1 LLALWFSDRVA
12 GFAGRESVFVAW
24 PARGIMRYVFLLI
37 LALLPAL
44 AAAVELDEH
53 TRHLPLGQHMRVFED
68 PFGDAQID
76 EVASP
81 AFESHFLPH
90 RTAVFNAGY
99 SRSAHWVRVDLH
111 YRPQTV
117 QGARR
122 WLLEVAYPPLDS
134 LQLYLPDG
142 KGGYRLA
149 RDTGDTRPWAS
160 REIGQGNYLFEVQ
173 LPTDRPQRLYL
184 RVQSEGSIQ
193 VPLSLWSHHAY
204 LEAQPGRLYVLGMIY
219 GVLLAMLV
227 YNLFIYISIRDPS
240 YLYYILY
247 IAAFGLYQVSVN
259 GAGVQF
265 LWPDRPWWAN
275 AATPLLIGATG
286 LFGCLF
292 TRSFLRTAEHSR
304 WVDWLLRLII
314 VFSVLVMALAMAADY
329 GVALR
334 LATALA
340 LLFTLAVFAAG
351 ILAWLRGMRV
361 ARYFIIAWSALLVG
375 GQINTLMVLGHLPH
389 NFLTMYA
396 SQLGAALEVVLLSM
410 ALADRINALK
420 DERAKILENARADLE
435 QLNCEL
441 AESNRLKDEF
451 LSNISHEL
459 RTPMMGVMGALE
471 LLPSSDTAEELQQ
484 YQHIATGSARDMM
497 RLVNNILVLSE
508 LRAGK
513 LRLQDQRFSLR
524 EAAARLQQQF
534 DPRAQD
540 KGLAFDLEFDEKLPD
555 RVYGDGEKLEQSIC
569 HLLDNA
575 VKFTSRGAVTLR
587 FAGAVEQR
595 ELLLNIEVVDSGIGF
610 SDADQAFLYH
620 QFRQVDGSMTRRYG
634 GLGIGLAI
642 SRGLI
647 EVMGGQLDQQSRP
660 GLGSR
665 FCVRLRLPL
674 SAADGLA
681 AGRANGL
688 PPSAPIA

>member
-1 LLALWFSDRVA
+1 
-12 GFAGRESVFVAW
+12 
-24 PARGIMRYVFLLI
+24 MRYVFLFF
-37 LALLPAL
+37 LALLPVVTS
-44 AAAVELDEH
+44 AVELDEH
-53 TRHLPLGQHMRVFED
+53 TRHLPLGQVMQVFED
-68 PFGDAQID
+68 PLGEARIEDIT
-76 EVASP
+76 ST
-81 AFESHFLPH
+81 AFESRFQPH
-90 RTAVFNAGY
+90 QNAVFNAGY
-99 SRSAHWVRVDLH
+99 SRSVHWVRVDLN

-134 LQLYLPDG
+134 LQLYLADG
-142 KGGYRLA
+142 QGGYRLA
-149 RDTGDTRPWAS
+149 GDTGDTKPWAS
-160 REIGQGNYLFEVQ
+160 REIRQGNYLFEIELQ
-173 LPTDRPQRLYL
+173 PNQPQRAYL
-184 RVQSEGSIQ
+184 RVASEGSIQ
-193 VPLSLWSHHAY
+193 VPLSLWSQHAY
-204 LEAQPGRLYVLGMIY
+204 LEAQPGRIYVLGMIY

-227 YNLFIYISIRDPS
+227 YNLFIYISIRDQS
-240 YLYYILY
+240 YLFYILY

-304 WVDWLLRLII
+304 WMDWLLRLII
-314 VFSVLVMALAMAADY
+314 GFSVVVMVLALTTDY
-329 GVALR
+329 GLSLR

-361 ARYFIIAWSALLVG
+361 ARYFIIAWSALLIG

-420 DERAKILENARADLE
+420 DERAKILESARSDLE
-435 QLNCEL
+435 QLNREL

-471 LLPSSDTAEELQQ
+471 LLPASETPEELQQ
-484 YQHIATGSARDMM
+484 YQNIATGSARDMM

-524 EAAARLQQQF
+524 ETAARLHQQF
-534 DPRAQD
+534 APLARE
-540 KGLAFDLEFDEKLPD
+540 KGLAFDLDFDEQLPD
-555 RVYGDGEKLEQSIC
+555 RVYGDAEKLEQYIC

-575 VKFTSRGAVTLR
+575 VKFTARGAVNLR
-587 FAGAVEQR
+587 FTGAVEPRQ
-595 ELLLNIEVVDSGIGF
+595 LQLNVEVIDSGIGF

-647 EVMGGQLDQQSRP
+647 ELLGGRLEQQSRP

-665 FCVRLRLPL
+665 FGIHLRFALNPSDGPASDSS
-674 SAADGLA
+674 SAV
-681 AGRANGL
+681 

>member
-1 LLALWFSDRVA
+1 
-12 GFAGRESVFVAW
+12 
-24 PARGIMRYVFLLI
+24 MRYVFLFF
-37 LALLPAL
+37 LALLPVVTS
-44 AAAVELDEH
+44 AVELDEH
-53 TRHLPLGQHMRVFED
+53 TRHLPLGQVMQVFED
-68 PFGDAQID
+68 PLGEARIEDIT
-76 EVASP
+76 ST
-81 AFESHFLPH
+81 AFESRFQPH
-90 RTAVFNAGY
+90 QNAVFNAGY
-99 SRSAHWVRVDLH
+99 SRSVHWVRVDLN

-134 LQLYLPDG
+134 LQLYLADG
-142 KGGYRLA
+142 QGGYRLA
-149 RDTGDTRPWAS
+149 GDTGDTKPWAS
-160 REIGQGNYLFEVQ
+160 REIRQGNYLFEIELQ
-173 LPTDRPQRLYL
+173 PNQPQRAYL
-184 RVQSEGSIQ
+184 RVASEGSIQ
-193 VPLSLWSHHAY
+193 VPLSLWSQHAY
-204 LEAQPGRLYVLGMIY
+204 LEAQPGRIYVLGMIY

-227 YNLFIYISIRDPS
+227 YNLFIYISIRDQS
-240 YLYYILY
+240 YLFYILY

-304 WVDWLLRLII
+304 WMDWLLRLII
-314 VFSVLVMALAMAADY
+314 GFSVVVMVLALTTDY
-329 GVALR
+329 GLSLR

-361 ARYFIIAWSALLVG
+361 ARYFIIAWSALLIG

-420 DERAKILENARADLE
+420 DERAKILESARSDLE
-435 QLNCEL
+435 QLNREL

-471 LLPSSDTAEELQQ
+471 LLPASETPEELQQ

-524 EAAARLQQQF
+524 ETAARLHQQF
-534 DPRAQD
+534 APLARE
-540 KGLAFDLEFDEKLPD
+540 KGLAFDLDFDEQLPD
-555 RVYGDGEKLEQSIC
+555 RVYGDAEKLEQCIC

-575 VKFTSRGAVTLR
+575 VKFTARGAVNLR
-587 FAGAVEQR
+587 FTGAVEPRQ
-595 ELLLNIEVVDSGIGF
+595 LQLNVEVIDSGIGF

-647 EVMGGQLDQQSRP
+647 ELLGGRLEQQSRP

-665 FCVRLRLPL
+665 FGIHLRFALNPSDGPASDSS
-674 SAADGLA
+674 SAV
-681 AGRANGL
+681 

>member
-1 LLALWFSDRVA
+1 
-12 GFAGRESVFVAW
+12 
-24 PARGIMRYVFLLI
+24 MRYVFLFF

-53 TRHLPLGQHMRVFED
+53 TRHLPLGQVMQVFED
-68 PFGDAQID
+68 PLGEARIED
-76 EVASP
+76 VAST
-81 AFESHFLPH
+81 AFESRFQPH
-90 RTAVFNAGY
+90 QTAVFNAGY
-99 SRSAHWVRVDLH
+99 SRSVHWVRVDLH
-111 YRPQTV
+111 YRPQV
-117 QGARR
+117 AQGARR

-134 LQLYLPDG
+134 LQLYLADG
-142 KGGYRLA
+142 QGGYRLA
-149 RDTGDTRPWAS
+149 RDTGDTKPWAS
-160 REIGQGNYLFEVQ
+160 REIRQGNYLFEIELQ
-173 LPTDRPQRLYL
+173 PEQPQRAYL
-184 RVQSEGSIQ
+184 RVESEGSIQ
-193 VPLSLWSHHAY
+193 VPLSLWSQHAY
-204 LEAQPGRLYVLGMIY
+204 LEAQPGRIYVLGMIY

-314 VFSVLVMALAMAADY
+314 AFSVVVMVLALATDY

-420 DERAKILENARADLE
+420 DERAKILENARSELE
-435 QLNCEL
+435 QLNREL

-471 LLPSSDTAEELQQ
+471 LLPKSDTVEELQQ

-513 LRLQDQRFSLR
+513 LRLQEQRFSLR
-524 EAAARLQQQF
+524 DTAARLHQQF
-534 DPRAQD
+534 GGLARD

-575 VKFTSRGAVTLR
+575 VKFTSRGAVNLR
-587 FAGAVEQR
+587 FTGAIERGQ
-595 ELLLNIEVVDSGIGF
+595 LQLNVEVVDSGIGF

-620 QFRQVDGSMTRRYG
+620 QFRQADGSMTRRYG

-647 EVMGGQLDQQSRP
+647 QVLGGWLEQQSRP

-665 FCVRLRLPL
+665 FGIHVRFAL
-674 SAADGLA
+674 SSADGPAADA
-681 AGRANGL
+681 ASAV

>member
-1 LLALWFSDRVA
+1 
-12 GFAGRESVFVAW
+12 
-24 PARGIMRYVFLLI
+24 MRYVFLLF
-37 LALLPAL
+37 LAFLPVVAS
-44 AAAVELDEH
+44 AVELDEH
-53 TRHLPLGQHMRVFED
+53 TRHLPLGQTMQVFED
-68 PFGDAQID
+68 PLGSARIEDITSA
-76 EVASP
+76 
-81 AFESHFLPH
+81 AFESRFQPH
-90 RTAVFNAGY
+90 QNAVFNAGY
-99 SRSAHWVRVDLH
+99 SRSVHWVRVELN

-117 QGARR
+117 LEARR

-134 LQLYLPDG
+134 LQLYLADG
-142 KGGYRLA
+142 RGGYRLA
-149 RDTGDTRPWAS
+149 GDTGDTKPWAS
-160 REIGQGNYLFEVQ
+160 REIRQGNYLFEIELQ
-173 LPTDRPQRLYL
+173 PNQPQRAYL
-184 RVQSEGSIQ
+184 RVESEGSIQ
-193 VPLSLWSHHAY
+193 VPLSLWSQHAY
-204 LEAQPGRLYVLGMIY
+204 LEAQPGRIYVLGMIY

-227 YNLFIYISIRDPS
+227 YNLFIYVSIRDQS
-240 YLYYILY
+240 YLFYILY

-304 WVDWLLRLII
+304 WMDRLLRLII
-314 VFSVLVMALAMAADY
+314 GFSVMVMVLALTTDY
-329 GVALR
+329 GLSLR

-361 ARYFIIAWSALLVG
+361 ARYFIIAWSALLIG

-420 DERAKILENARADLE
+420 DERAKILESARSDLE
-435 QLNCEL
+435 QLNREL

-471 LLPSSDTAEELQQ
+471 LLPASETAEELQQ
-484 YQHIATGSARDMM
+484 YQHIATASARDMM

-513 LRLQDQRFSLR
+513 LRLQDRRFSLR
-524 EAAARLQQQF
+524 ETAARLHQQF
-534 DPRAQD
+534 APQALE
-540 KGLAFDLEFDEKLPD
+540 KGLAFDLDFDEQLPD
-555 RVYGDGEKLEQSIC
+555 RVYGDAEKLEQCIC

-575 VKFTSRGAVTLR
+575 VKFTARGAVNLR
-587 FAGAVEQR
+587 FTGAVEERQ
-595 ELLLNIEVVDSGIGF
+595 LQLNVEVVDSGIGF

-647 EVMGGQLDQQSRP
+647 ELLGGQLEQQSRP

-665 FCVRLRLPL
+665 FGVHLRFALNP
-674 SAADGLA
+674 SDGPAADSSPA
-681 AGRANGL
+681 VA
-688 PPSAPIA
+688 PSAPIA

>member
-1 LLALWFSDRVA
+1 
-12 GFAGRESVFVAW
+12 
-24 PARGIMRYVFLLI
+24 MRYVFLFI
-37 LALLPAL
+37 LALVPAL
-44 AAAVELDEH
+44 AVAVDLDEE
-53 TRHLPLGQHMRVFED
+53 TRHLPLGSLMQVFED
-68 PFGDAQID
+68 PHGETRIEDI
-76 EVASP
+76 ASP
-81 AFESHFLPH
+81 AFESRFQAHQG
-90 RTAVFNAGY
+90 AVFNAGY
-99 SRSAHWVRVDLH
+99 SRSAHWVRVDLN
-111 YRPQTV
+111 YRPQAS
-117 QGARR
+117 QEARR

-134 LQLYLPDG
+134 LQLYLADG
-142 KGGYRLA
+142 NGGYRLA
-149 RDTGDTRPWAS
+149 RDTGDTMPWAS
-160 REIGQGNYLFEVQ
+160 REIRQGNYLFEIE
-173 LPTDRPQRLYL
+173 LPANQPQRVYL

-193 VPLSLWSHHAY
+193 VPLSLWSQHAY
-204 LEAQPGRLYVLGMIY
+204 LEAQPGRIYVLGMIY

-265 LWPDRPWWAN
+265 LWPDRTWWAN

-420 DERAKILENARADLE
+420 DERAKILENARAELE
-435 QLNCEL
+435 QLNSEL

-484 YQHIATGSARDMM
+484 YQHIATSSARDMM

-524 EAAARLQQQF
+524 ETAARLQQQF
-534 DPRAQD
+534 DARAQD

>member
-1 LLALWFSDRVA
+1 
-12 GFAGRESVFVAW
+12 
-24 PARGIMRYVFLLI
+24 MRYVFLLI

-53 TRHLPLGQHMRVFED
+53 TRHLPLGQHMQVFED
-68 PFGDAQID
+68 PLGDAQID

-81 AFESHFLPH
+81 AFESRFQPH

-99 SRSAHWVRVDLH
+99 SRSAYWVRVDLH

-265 LWPDRPWWAN
+265 LWSDRSWWAN

-410 ALADRINALK
+410 ALADRINGLK
-420 DERAKILENARADLE
+420 DERAKILENARAELE
-435 QLNCEL
+435 QLNREL

-471 LLPSSDTAEELQQ
+471 LLPGSDTPEELQQ

-524 EAAARLQQQF
+524 ETAARLQQQF
-534 DPRAQD
+534 APRAQD
-540 KGLAFDLEFDEKLPD
+540 KGLVFDLEFDEKLPD

-587 FAGAVEQR
+587 FAGVLEQR
-595 ELLLNIEVVDSGIGF
+595 ELLLNVEVVDSGIGF
-610 SDADQAFLYH
+610 SDADLAFLYH

-674 SAADGLA
+674 SAADGPT
-681 AGRANGL
+681 AGRANDL
-688 PPSAPIA
+688 PPCAPIA

>member
-1 LLALWFSDRVA
+1 
-12 GFAGRESVFVAW
+12 
-24 PARGIMRYVFLLI
+24 MRYVFLFF

-53 TRHLPLGQHMRVFED
+53 TRHLPLGQVMQVFED
-68 PFGDAQID
+68 PLGEARIED
-76 EVASP
+76 VAST
-81 AFESHFLPH
+81 AFESRFQPH
-90 RTAVFNAGY
+90 QTAVFNAGY
-99 SRSAHWVRVDLH
+99 SRSVHWVRVDLH
-111 YRPQTV
+111 YRPQV
-117 QGARR
+117 AQGARR

-134 LQLYLPDG
+134 LQLYLADG
-142 KGGYRLA
+142 QGGYRLA
-149 RDTGDTRPWAS
+149 RDTGDTKPWAS
-160 REIGQGNYLFEVQ
+160 REIRQGNYLFEIELQ
-173 LPTDRPQRLYL
+173 PEQPQRAYL
-184 RVQSEGSIQ
+184 RVESEGSIQ
-193 VPLSLWSHHAY
+193 VPLSLWSQHAY
-204 LEAQPGRLYVLGMIY
+204 LEAQPGRIYVLGMIY

-314 VFSVLVMALAMAADY
+314 AFSVVVMVLALATDY

-420 DERAKILENARADLE
+420 DERAKILENARSELE
-435 QLNCEL
+435 QLNREL

-471 LLPSSDTAEELQQ
+471 LLPKSDTAEELQQ

-513 LRLQDQRFSLR
+513 LHLQEQRFSLR
-524 EAAARLQQQF
+524 NTAARLHQQF
-534 DPRAQD
+534 GGLARD

-575 VKFTSRGAVTLR
+575 VKFTSRGAVSLR
-587 FAGAVEQR
+587 FTGAIERGQ
-595 ELLLNIEVVDSGIGF
+595 LQLNVEVVDSGIGF

-647 EVMGGQLDQQSRP
+647 QVLGGWLEQQSRP

-665 FCVRLRLPL
+665 FGIHVRFAL
-674 SAADGLA
+674 SSADGPAADA
-681 AGRANGL
+681 ASAV